1 MMNIKNHVQL
11 IGRLGANPEVKVLN
25 NGNKRVRFS
34 IAVSQS
40 YTSKSG
46 EKVKDVQWHSVV
58 AWGNLATIA
67 ERLLQK
73 GSHVTIDGKLMKRVY
88 TNKDGQKLSSTE
100 VQANEFFL
108 LEKKAA

>member
-1 MMNIKNHVQL
+1 MNIKNHVQL

>member
-1 MMNIKNHVQL
+1 MNIKNHVQL

-46 EKVKDVQWHSVV
+46 EKIKDVQWHSVV

-88 TNKDGQKLSSTE
+88 TNKEGQKLSSTE

>member
-46 EKVKDVQWHSVV
+46 EKIKDVQWHSVV

-88 TNKDGQKLSSTE
+88 TNKEGQKLSSTE